1 MASTPLRKKA
11 VAKKGVKRVKAAKT
25 GGMKELEGLSTRDI
39 ILKISTRLFAKEGY
53 DRVTMRDISSEVGV
67 TMPTIYHHFK
77 DKENLYR
84 QVEQESYGAMK
95 VRLLRA
101 LEDESNPEQRLRAF
115 TREFYDLFVEDPIF
129 LSLAI
134 RNMLDP
140 DERHHKFLVG
150 VAMQDVYDAFSKLLN
165 ELRPGAGDKL
175 GPIIILSGILGFVT
189 MAPAKRHIDS
199 YVFSGKAHSKK
210 ERDAF
215 IDYTVGA
222 VVRV

>member
-1 MASTPLRKKA
+1 MANTPLKKKA
-11 VAKKGVKRVKAAKT
+11 AAKKGVRGVKSVKT
-25 GGMKELEGLSTRDI
+25 AGMKELEGLSTRDI

-95 VRLLRA
+95 TRLLDA
-101 LEDESNPEQRLRAF
+101 LKSETNPEARLRAF
-115 TREFYDLFVEDPIF
+115 TREMYDLFVEDPIF

-150 VAMQDVYDAFSKLLN
+150 VAMQDVYDAFSNLLN
-165 ELRPGAGDKL
+165 EFRPGTGDKL
-175 GPIIILSGILGFVT
+175 GPIIILSGILGFVV
-189 MAPAKRHIDS
+189 MAPAKRHING
-199 YVFSGKAHSKK
+199 YTYSGEAYNSK

-222 VVRV
+222 VSRV